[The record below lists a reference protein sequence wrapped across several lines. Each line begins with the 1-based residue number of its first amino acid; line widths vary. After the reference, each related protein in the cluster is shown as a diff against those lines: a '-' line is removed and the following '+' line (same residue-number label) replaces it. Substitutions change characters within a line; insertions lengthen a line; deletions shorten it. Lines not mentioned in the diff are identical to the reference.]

1 MIVLIQR
8 VKSARVEVY
17 QQTIGNIQQG
27 LLAFVGFQPEDDS
40 ARIRRMLE
48 RVLNYRVFADA
59 EDKMNLSLLDIEGEL
74 LLVPQ
79 FTLAAD
85 TERGRRPSF
94 TSAADPQTGQQL
106 FDEMKQLAA
115 QLPASVSYGEFG
127 ADMQVFLQNDGPVT
141 FILKQ

>member
-8 VKSARVEVY
+8 VKAARVEVE
-17 QQTIGNIQQG
+17 QAVIGSIEQG
-27 LLAFVGFQPEDDS
+27 MLAFVGFEPADDEQKLK
-40 ARIRRMLE
+40 RMLE
-48 RVLNYRVFADA
+48 RLVNYRIFADA
-59 EDKMNLSLLDIEGEL
+59 EDKMNLSLSDVQGGL

-85 TERGRRPSF
+85 TDKGRRPSF
-94 TSAADPQTGQQL
+94 TSAAHPELGARL
-106 FDEMKQLAA
+106 FEDLKRLATPLDIA
-115 QLPASVSYGEFG
+115 VAYGEFA

>member
-8 VKSARVEVY
+8 VKSAKVEVN
-17 QQTIGNIQQG
+17 QNNIASIQQG
-27 LLAFVGFQPEDDS
+27 LLAFVGFEPSDDDKKLE
-40 ARIRRMLE
+40 RMLK
-48 RVLNYRVFADA
+48 RIVNYRVFVDT
-59 EDKMNLSLLDIEGEL
+59 EDKMNLSLQDIQGEL

-94 TSAADPQTGQQL
+94 TTAADPQTGRDL
-106 FDEMKQLAA
+106 FSEMKRLSAGLQLKVA
-115 QLPASVSYGEFG
+115 YGEFG
-127 ADMQVFLQNDGPVT
+127 ADMQVYLQNDGPVT